1 MNFTVNDTLDNN
13 ETIAEEWAMEL
24 APRIC
29 WDILFGSMILVAVV
43 GNSIVLWIV
52 AGKIRIPNYLGTY
65 SSNQNVFTK
74 IFKRYFK
81 TRLQPLVELLQRKNF
96 VMQ

>member
-52 AGKIRIPNYLGTY
+52 AGKICIPNYLSTY
-65 SSNQNVFTK
+65 SSNQNV
-74 IFKRYFK
+74 
-81 TRLQPLVELLQRKNF
+81 LQKFLSGILKLAFNHLLNF
-96 VMQ
+96 CKERIL

>member
-1 MNFTVNDTLDNN
+1 MNFTLNDTLGDN

-52 AGKIRIPNYLGTY
+52 AGKI
-65 SSNQNVFTK
+65 
-74 IFKRYFK
+74 
-81 TRLQPLVELLQRKNF
+81 
-96 VMQ
+96 